1 MRAPKLASAVAAF
14 ALAASL
20 VACGGG
26 GPASY
31 GHELLDEAV
40 GIRVTAE
47 NADNTHT
54 ATTEG
59 ALDVKDGDV
68 IVISPFLDKGSIHVT
83 ITSQDGKTIV
93 YDDDADGK
101 VMYNVEAAPGT
112 YNVTTTAN
120 NATGWVT
127 IFAES
132 AKEQAE
138 QNAALV
144 EELKNKNADEDVIE
158 LLGNDDAIEVVDD
171 EQAEQDAALADELK
185 KNGVDEE
192 VVEMFEGDDAS
203 QSTDETTAE

>member
-26 GPASY
+26 PASY
-31 GHELLDEAV
+31 GHELLDEAE

-54 ATTEG
+54 ATTDG
-59 ALDVKDGDV
+59 AFELEQGDV

-83 ITSQDGKTIV
+83 ITSADGKKTV

-101 VMYNVEAAPGT
+101 VMYTVAAEPGT

-120 NATGWVT
+120 NATGWMT

-132 AKEQAE
+132 SQDLAE
-138 QNAALV
+138 QNAALTEKL
-144 EELKNKNADEDVIE
+144 EEGGVDPDTIADVAGD
-158 LLGNDDAIEVVDD
+158 DDADDTDDANDADDVNDVDD
-171 EQAEQDAALADELK
+171 TND
-185 KNGVDEE
+185 V
-192 VVEMFEGDDAS
+192 DDADD
-203 QSTDETTAE
+203 STDTE

>member
-26 GPASY
+26 PASY
-31 GHELLDEAV
+31 GHELLDEAE

-54 ATTEG
+54 ATTDG
-59 ALDVKDGDV
+59 AFELEQGDV

-83 ITSQDGKTIV
+83 ITSADGKKTV

-101 VMYNVEAAPGT
+101 VMYTVAAEPGT

-120 NATGWVT
+120 NATGWMT

-132 AKEQAE
+132 SQDLAE
-138 QNAALV
+138 QNAALADKL
-144 EELKNKNADEDVIE
+144 EEDGVDPNVVPGISADD
-158 LLGNDDAIEVVDD
+158 DDADDVDD
-171 EQAEQDAALADELK
+171 TDDVNDA
-185 KNGVDEE
+185 
-192 VVEMFEGDDAS
+192 DDADDKDDA
-203 QSTDETTAE
+203 TDTE